1 METVAFC
8 DHQKISLRGHGD
20 DSKHQ
25 QDSAT
30 VNLGNFIT
38 YNVWCDDDDIVLA
51 EHLSKYAKMQPIDQ
65 KVFKMTSLTLWR

>member
-30 VNLGNFIT
+30 VNLGNFI
-38 YNVWCDDDDIVLA
+38 
-51 EHLSKYAKMQPIDQ
+51 
-65 KVFKMTSLTLWR
+65 SLIMFGVMMMILF